1 MYMENISVRTI
12 NLRRRFE
19 RQKIEDFLKEH
30 GLEYEKDVDYTL
42 ALYYKD
48 DLIGT
53 GSLSERVLKC
63 IAIDP
68 KYQGFGIFNRII
80 TELIRV
86 QYERGNHHIFVF
98 TKPSNKKFFEDV
110 GFREIAGVEGKVSL
124 LENNPKGIETYLEEL
139 RRRRRDGDRIGAIVM
154 NCNPFTLGHQ
164 YLIEQAARNS
174 DVVHIFLVWE
184 NRSIFPN
191 EVRLRLLREGT
202 SHLDNVV
209 IHKGKD
215 YIISNSTFPSYF
227 LKEKSTVVKS
237 HAMLD
242 VKIFAEYIVPTLGIN
257 QRFVG
262 EEPTD
267 YVTNEYNKT
276 MLETLPKYNVEVK
289 KIQRLTTGN
298 QEIISASRVRQMI
311 KEDRLDEVANF
322 LPETTYRFLLSDE
335 AKPIIKRIKES

>member
-1 MYMENISVRTI
+1 
-12 NLRRRFE
+12 
-19 RQKIEDFLKEH
+19 
-30 GLEYEKDVDYTL
+30 
-42 ALYYKD
+42 
-48 DLIGT
+48 
-53 GSLSERVLKC
+53 
-63 IAIDP
+63 
-68 KYQGFGIFNRII
+68 
-80 TELIRV
+80 
-86 QYERGNHHIFVF
+86 
-98 TKPSNKKFFEDV
+98 
-110 GFREIAGVEGKVSL
+110 

>member
-1 MYMENISVRTI
+1 M
-12 NLRRRFE
+12 
-19 RQKIEDFLKEH
+19 
-30 GLEYEKDVDYTL
+30 
-42 ALYYKD
+42 
-48 DLIGT
+48 
-53 GSLSERVLKC
+53 
-63 IAIDP
+63 
-68 KYQGFGIFNRII
+68 
-80 TELIRV
+80 
-86 QYERGNHHIFVF
+86 
-98 TKPSNKKFFEDV
+98 
-110 GFREIAGVEGKVSL
+110 
-124 LENNPKGIETYLEEL
+124 ENNPKGIETYLEEL

-289 KIQRLTTGN
+289 KSKG
-298 QEIISASRVRQMI
+298 
-311 KEDRLDEVANF
+311 
-322 LPETTYRFLLSDE
+322 
-335 AKPIIKRIKES
+335 